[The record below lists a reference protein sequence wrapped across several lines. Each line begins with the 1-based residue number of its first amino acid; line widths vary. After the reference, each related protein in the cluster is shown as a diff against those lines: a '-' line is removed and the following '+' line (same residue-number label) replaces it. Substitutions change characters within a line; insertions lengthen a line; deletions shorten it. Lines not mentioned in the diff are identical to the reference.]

1 MEQIEADR
9 EADRPI
15 EIRPKDRRFLITLDA
30 NGLGQAP
37 AFPPETNPP

>member
-15 EIRPKDRRFLITLDA
+15 ETEPNDRRFLIGLDA
-30 NGLGQAP
+30 DGLGEAP
-37 AFPPETNPP
+37 ALPPRTHPP